1 MVINMN
7 NKIDLHI
14 HTNCSDGLLSPYEI
28 IDEALKVGVNT
39 ISITDHDTVDAYTE
53 KLISYAKEKHIKLIP
68 GVEISTKLN
77 KVGYHVLGYNIDI
90 NNKNLKDKLKSL
102 KNARHD
108 YLNNVAHKLE
118 ELGYILNT
126 KKLSEIEIVT
136 KAHIARDII
145 SNKENESLLLKE
157 FNEIPN
163 MGKFIET
170 IMNEGCPAY
179 VKKESITPTLAAKLI
194 RSAGGIVVLAHPV
207 CYKYE
212 DDVNIED
219 IKQLIL
225 DMQVDGIE
233 AMYIYIDK
241 NHNKINEIKKWCEV
255 AKEFNLL
262 ITIGSDFHN
271 FDNIHPTI
279 GLNGEDV
286 GLCKSD
292 YDKLIKKLDRR

>member
-1 MVINMN
+1 MN

-108 YLNNVAHKLE
+108 YLNNVAQKLE

-212 DDVNIED
+212 DDVNIEE
-219 IKQLIL
+219 IKQLIF
-225 DMQVDGIE
+225 DM
-233 AMYIYIDK
+233 
-241 NHNKINEIKKWCEV
+241 
-255 AKEFNLL
+255 
-262 ITIGSDFHN
+262 
-271 FDNIHPTI
+271 
-279 GLNGEDV
+279 
-286 GLCKSD
+286 
-292 YDKLIKKLDRR
+292 